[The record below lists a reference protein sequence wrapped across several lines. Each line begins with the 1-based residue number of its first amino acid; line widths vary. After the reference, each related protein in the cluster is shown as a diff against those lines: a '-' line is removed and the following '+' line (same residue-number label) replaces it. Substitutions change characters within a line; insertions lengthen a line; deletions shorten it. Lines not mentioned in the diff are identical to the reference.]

1 MHKSYYF
8 INIFKVHPKY
18 EYGIQLKIPIH
29 KNFELELEHRQI
41 QIV

>member
-1 MHKSYYF
+1 MHKMYHS
-8 INIFKVHPKY
+8 INTFKVHPKY

>member
-1 MHKSYYF
+1 MRKMYYF
-8 INIFKVHPKY
+8 INTFEVHPKY

-41 QIV
+41 QI